1 MTTNNLTEQ
10 WEKGELESGLFYIK
24 VKNNDKPIVAEYD
37 KKTCF
42 YTFRSIVRDLN
53 KGDVGEVLAPVPSYE
68 EWKELKDEAEIYH
81 NNFKLMGRDLNLALE
96 NSDLKGLLRECRY
109 HVLNNKTESEALGLN
124 KAAQKFGELLTKINE
139 VLK

>member
-68 EWKELKDEAEIYH
+68 EWIELGNKYDSLQEQIYAQAPIHLENQQFKEL
-81 NNFKLMGRDLNLALE
+81 
-96 NSDLKGLLRECRY
+96 LKECRGLMNMSKDWAY
-109 HVLNNKTESEALGLN
+109 ISVTE
-124 KAAQKFGELLTKINE
+124 KLLSKIDE